1 MSDRMSAVREDLIHR
16 PGRLL
21 RTWLRHPRAALAV
34 RGALAASLAWFVVQ
48 FLPDP
53 AGDYPYYAPLGAV
66 IATTT
71 TLAGSVR
78 ESVQTVAAI
87 AVGGAIGFLGGH
99 LGSSSSPLTVAL
111 VVAVGV
117 LAVGLRPLGAMA
129 SWAPTAALFTLIIG
143 RGEAFY
149 IGAYAG
155 LVLLG
160 AAVGIA
166 ANAVFPPL
174 PLAPAQAAVAEVRR
188 ELAAQLADVADALEQ
203 DDLLDAEGWE
213 RRQHDVAPKRWLM
226 RNSVQEADDARRGN
240 RRARAYAQELDRLDR
255 QAAAL
260 DRVALLVVDLTDL
273 LSVEERAGNERL
285 ALGRALR
292 PAAADMVR
300 HLEAVVRSVG
310 DSDDVEKEVRATH
323 ESLERFTAEIGR
335 ARTDEPGGGTMV
347 AASLAVTVRRCLDEL
362 ASVREPHEPA
372 HQAQESGDP
381 ARPEH
386 APEESASPVDGSGD
400 PARPARGSVG
410 NGRTARAGRP

>member
-1 MSDRMSAVREDLIHR
+1 MTETASTVRDELLHR

-21 RTWLRHPRAALAV
+21 TTWLRHPRAALAV
-34 RGALAASLAWFVVQ
+34 RGALAASLAWFVAQ

-53 AGDYPYYAPLGAV
+53 AADYPYYAPLGAV

-78 ESVQTVAAI
+78 ESLQTVAAI
-87 AVGGAIGFLGGH
+87 GVGGAIGFLGEH

-111 VVAVGV
+111 VVALGV

-129 SWAPTAALFTLIIG
+129 SWAPTAALFTLVIG
-143 RGEAFY
+143 GGEAFY
-149 IGAYAG
+149 IGVYAG

-160 AAVGIA
+160 AAIGVTV
-166 ANAVFPPL
+166 NAVFPPL
-174 PLAPAQAAVAEVRR
+174 PLAPAQAAVADVRR

-203 DDLLDAEGWE
+203 DDPLDAEGWE
-213 RRQHDVAPKRWLM
+213 QRQHDVAPKRWLM
-226 RNSVQEADDARRGN
+226 RNRVQEADDARRGN
-240 RRARAYAQELDRLDR
+240 RRARAYEHELDRLDR

-273 LSVEERAGNERL
+273 LSVEERAGNETL

-310 DSDDVEKEVRATH
+310 DSDDVEKEVRAAR
-323 ESLERFTAEIGR
+323 ESLERFTAATGR

-362 ASVREPHEPA
+362 ISVRVADAPA
-372 HQAQESGDP
+372 GP
-381 ARPEH
+381 ARD
-386 APEESASPVDGSGD
+386 AADGEPG
-400 PARPARGSVG
+400 
-410 NGRTARAGRP
+410 AGRGAPDTRRDAPDPRRDAPRHTAGRA

>member
-1 MSDRMSAVREDLIHR
+1 MTETASTVRDDLIHR

-21 RTWLRHPRAALAV
+21 RTWLRHPRVALAV
-34 RGALAASLAWFVVQ
+34 RGALAASLAWFVAQ

-53 AGDYPYYAPLGAV
+53 AADYPYYAPLGAV

-78 ESVQTVAAI
+78 ESLQTVAAI
-87 AVGGAIGFLGGH
+87 AVGGAIGFLGEH

-111 VVAVGV
+111 VVALGV
-117 LAVGLRPLGAMA
+117 LAVGLRPLGPMA
-129 SWAPTAALFTLIIG
+129 SWAPTAALFTLVIG
-143 RGEAFY
+143 GGEAFY
-149 IGAYAG
+149 IGVYAG

-160 AAVGIA
+160 AAIGIA
-166 ANAVFPPL
+166 VNAAFPPL
-174 PLAPAQAAVAEVRR
+174 PLAPAQAAVGDVRR
-188 ELAAQLADVADALEQ
+188 ELAAQLADVAEALEQ
-203 DDLLDAEGWE
+203 DDPLDAEGWE

-226 RNSVQEADDARRGN
+226 RNRVQEADDARRGN
-240 RRARAYAQELDRLDR
+240 RRARAYAHELDRLDR

-273 LSVEERAGNERL
+273 LSVEERAENETL

-300 HLEAVVRSVG
+300 HLETVVRSVG
-310 DSDDVEKEVRATH
+310 DADDLDKEVRAAH
-323 ESLERFTAEIGR
+323 GSLERFAAEIGR

-362 ASVREPHEPA
+362 ISVRMPDDATGSSGTSGREPA
-372 HQAQESGDP
+372 GH
-381 ARPEH
+381 ARP
-386 APEESASPVDGSGD
+386 S
-400 PARPARGSVG
+400 
-410 NGRTARAGRP
+410 